1 MPLKSGVRAV
11 DALGALTIV
20 AYGTWFYGFGVLVGD
35 VGDDL
40 GVGVGA
46 LGVVYGLTTL
56 AGGIG
61 AMFVGRLLDQVRL
74 DLIFLCL
81 GPAAAATYAVASF
94 ASNFFVFAIL
104 YVVAGG
110 GIAATGFYSVTQPL
124 VVQLRADDPMRGI
137 TRLTIW
143 GAFSSPIAIPLTEL
157 ARDAT
162 GWRTAVRLSAAI
174 LVVAY
179 FGAGWLARGR
189 VTSAVRSSAKVWTVA
204 KETTATPLL
213 RCYVAAAFFS
223 SMAVAVLLVYQVQTM
238 KWAGLSAAA
247 AASFAGARG
256 LLQLLGRLPLL
267 PLVDR
272 FGSWKLQHVCRGGV
286 AVGAVALVFS
296 GRSGIAIVYA
306 IVVGTSAGALSALD
320 GMVGHEVLDREHFA
334 TALAFI
340 GFVATVGSATG
351 PIVAGILVQRVGSVG
366 VAPGFVIVSAS
377 VAVILQVM
385 AAGHRRRIT
394 VTSV

>member
-1 MPLKSGVRAV
+1 MRPKSSVRAV

-46 LGVVYGLTTL
+46 LGVVYGSTTL

-74 DLIFLCL
+74 DLIFLWL
-81 GPAAAATYAVASF
+81 GPAAAATYAIASY
-94 ASNFFVFAIL
+94 ASNFFVFALL

-124 VVQLRADDPMRGI
+124 VVQLRSDDPTRGI

-157 ARDAT
+157 ARDTT
-162 GWRTAVRLSAAI
+162 GWRTAVRLSAAL

-179 FGAGWLARGR
+179 VGAGLLARGR
-189 VTSAVRSSAKVWTVA
+189 VTSAVRSPAKVWTVA

-213 RCYVAAAFFS
+213 RSYVAAAFFS
-223 SMAVAVLLVYQVQTM
+223 SMAVSVLLVYQVQTM

-320 GMVGHEVLDREHFA
+320 GMVGHEILDHKHFA
-334 TALAFI
+334 TALAFV

-351 PIVAGILVQRVGSVG
+351 PIVAGILVQRLGSVG

-377 VAVILQVM
+377 VAVGAQFS
-385 AAGHRRRIT
+385 AARHRGRAVIT
-394 VTSV
+394 NV

>member
-1 MPLKSGVRAV
+1 MVPLKSSVRAV
-11 DALGALTIV
+11 DALGVLTIV

-61 AMFVGRLLDQVRL
+61 AMYVGRLLDQVQL

-81 GPAAAATYAVASF
+81 GPAAAVTYAGASF
-94 ASNFFVFAIL
+94 APNFFVFAIL
-104 YVVAGG
+104 HISAGG

-157 ARDAT
+157 TRDGT
-162 GWRTAVRLSAAI
+162 SWRTAVRLSAAI
-174 LVVAY
+174 LVMAY

-189 VTSAVRSSAKVWTVA
+189 VSSAVRSPAKVWTVA
-204 KETTATPLL
+204 KETMATPLL

-256 LLQLLGRLPLL
+256 CCSCLGGFHCCRWLTGSVRGRCSMFVAAVLPWVPSHSSFRVAPKWRLSMQSL
-267 PLVDR
+267 
-272 FGSWKLQHVCRGGV
+272 
-286 AVGAVALVFS
+286 S
-296 GRSGIAIVYA
+296 GRRRVRCRLSMAWLVTMSLTA
-306 IVVGTSAGALSALD
+306 STLRRHWPSLDSWQPSAAQQDPSWPEYSFNVSD
-320 GMVGHEVLDREHFA
+320 RWVL
-334 TALAFI
+334 
-340 GFVATVGSATG
+340 
-351 PIVAGILVQRVGSVG
+351 PRVS
-366 VAPGFVIVSAS
+366 
-377 VAVILQVM
+377 
-385 AAGHRRRIT
+385 
-394 VTSV
+394 